1 MRNAVKCALV
11 SGLLAAGTLAPL
23 CGAALAAPAPHAPS
37 ALVLAAAPECAEDTA
52 PPARRSEDRPAPG
65 LLGVRPDGARPV
77 CPADAAPVL
86 VTAGREGW
94 DACAEPDGAE
104 PGGTGVFAF

>member
-37 ALVLAAAPECAEDTA
+37 ALVLAAVPECTGEAGGAGAPVCAPESPGRPGGRSTPELLCAW
-52 PPARRSEDRPAPG
+52 
-65 LLGVRPDGARPV
+65 PDGAK
-77 CPADAAPVL
+77 
-86 VTAGREGW
+86 G
-94 DACAEPDGAE
+94 DGAE
-104 PGGTGVFAF
+104 VFAI

>member
-37 ALVLAAAPECAEDTA
+37 ALVLAAAPERTGKAGGAGAPACAPERSGSAGGSGSRSA
-52 PPARRSEDRPAPG
+52 PEILCAW
-65 LLGVRPDGARPV
+65 PDGAK
-77 CPADAAPVL
+77 
-86 VTAGREGW
+86 G
-94 DACAEPDGAE
+94 DGAE
-104 PGGTGVFAF
+104 VFAI

>member
-37 ALVLAAAPECAEDTA
+37 ALVLAAAPERTGEAGGAEA
-52 PPARRSEDRPAPG
+52 
-65 LLGVRPDGARPV
+65 PV
-77 CPADAAPVL
+77 CVPEGSGSSGSPGNSGTRSAPEIL
-86 VTAGREGW
+86 
-94 DACAEPDGAE
+94 CAWPDGAE
-104 PGGTGVFAF
+104 GDGAEVFAI

>member
-37 ALVLAAAPECAEDTA
+37 ALVLAAMPERTGEAGGADAPACAPEGFGRAESPGRPGGRSTPEILCAW
-52 PPARRSEDRPAPG
+52 
-65 LLGVRPDGARPV
+65 PDGAK
-77 CPADAAPVL
+77 
-86 VTAGREGW
+86 G
-94 DACAEPDGAE
+94 DGAE
-104 PGGTGVFAF
+104 VFAI

>member
-37 ALVLAAAPECAEDTA
+37 ALVLATAPERTGEA
-52 PPARRSEDRPAPG
+52 
-65 LLGVRPDGARPV
+65 DGAGGPV
-77 CPADAAPVL
+77 CAF
-86 VTAGREGW
+86 EGSGSPGESGSRSTPEILCVW
-94 DACAEPDGAE
+94 PDGAE
-104 PGGTGVFAF
+104 GGGAEVFAI

>member
-37 ALVLAAAPECAEDTA
+37 ALVLAAVPERTGEAGGAGAPVCAPEDSGSAEGPGDSGNRSAPEILCAW
-52 PPARRSEDRPAPG
+52 
-65 LLGVRPDGARPV
+65 PDGAK
-77 CPADAAPVL
+77 
-86 VTAGREGW
+86 G
-94 DACAEPDGAE
+94 DGAE
-104 PGGTGVFAF
+104 VFAI